1 MKLIKDITYTFW
13 NLFFRKISNLIVI
26 LSNYKNIHAFYRV
39 EYIERIE
46 HIECINIIRIKF
58 KLEYQK
64 CCEFL

>member
-26 LSNYKNIHAFYRV
+26 LSNYKNIHVLYRL

-46 HIECINIIRIKF
+46 RIERINIIRIIF

-64 CCEFL
+64 CCEF